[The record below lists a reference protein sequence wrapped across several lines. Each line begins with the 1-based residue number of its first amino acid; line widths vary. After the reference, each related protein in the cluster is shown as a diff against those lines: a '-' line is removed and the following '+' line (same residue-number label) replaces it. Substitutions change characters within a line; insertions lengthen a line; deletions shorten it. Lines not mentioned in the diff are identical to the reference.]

1 MCLAVSL
8 YVIGY
13 QLSDT
18 WKKHVYSILAIKQ
31 NARNNNQHDT
41 GVTIIRVNNISYRRS

>member
-13 QLSDT
+13 QYME
-18 WKKHVYSILAIKQ
+18 KHVYSILAIKQ